1 MYEAKMRFEWEQ
13 TARICAMWAKPGTKP
28 DEFMPKQLTQGTPRI
43 KLDGKAAMA
52 ALESV
57 FGGKSR

>member
-1 MYEAKMRFEWEQ
+1 MRFEWEQ

-28 DEFMPKQLTQGTPRI
+28 EEFMPRQLIHQNPRI

-57 FGGKSR
+57 FSGKTR